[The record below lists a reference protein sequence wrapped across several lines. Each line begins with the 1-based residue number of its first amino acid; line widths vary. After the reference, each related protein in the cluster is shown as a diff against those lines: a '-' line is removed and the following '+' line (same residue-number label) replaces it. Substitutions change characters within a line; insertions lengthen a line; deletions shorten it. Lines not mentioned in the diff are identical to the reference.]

1 MGGYLNRSNKT
12 ISLELM
18 RCHRWAYDAEKAYR
32 HSLQKRKTQDARR
45 KTQDATQFHKRT
57 DAVSRQVKSQLGLGF
72 TPGRKTQDA
81 TQFHKRTDAVSRQVK
96 SQLGL
101 GFTPEQIAGR
111 MKLESYNGPMGYQ
124 TIYRLIKKT
133 NGAAFS
139 RAKVN
144 VIGSAMVLRL
154 EPASFLIAW
163 ILMSAWTAWI

>member
-32 HSLQKRKTQDARR
+32 HSLQKRKTQDAR
-45 KTQDATQFHKRT
+45 
-57 DAVSRQVKSQLGLGF
+57 
-72 TPGRKTQDA
+72 RKTQDA